1 MEEMMRVLLMVNEID
16 GMLMSMGIDLICG
29 IIDEYR
35 RSVWTRTFT
44 L

>member
-1 MEEMMRVLLMVNEID
+1 MVQKMRVLWIQKEID
-16 GMLMSMGIDLICG
+16 GMLMSMEIDLICG